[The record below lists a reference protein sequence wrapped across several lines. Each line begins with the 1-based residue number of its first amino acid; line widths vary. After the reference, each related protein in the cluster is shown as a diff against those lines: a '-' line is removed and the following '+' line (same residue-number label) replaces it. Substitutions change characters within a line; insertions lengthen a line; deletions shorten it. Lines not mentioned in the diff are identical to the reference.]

1 MTAEDTLRARTV
13 AALLG
18 STAAGSRVEDSPAA
32 VPSVDLLGD
41 GPRLYVMTPDTS
53 GERAGHSPIYDED
66 VTVRV
71 VGHVIAATGAAACAA
86 AGSLAQEIGEAL
98 LGTDWLADDVVRY
111 RRSTGSEDGEVLV
124 GWCQWDLTVTVR
136 TEWTRQDLGPI
147 EGVDA
152 ETLPEAPIPAGPS
165 WSLELEV
172 AP

>member
-1 MTAEDTLRARTV
+1 MTAEDTIRARTIT
-13 AALLG
+13 ALAG
-18 STAAGSRVEDSPAA
+18 ATAAGSRVEDSPAS

-71 VGHVIAATGAAACAA
+71 VGHVLAATGAAACTA
-86 AGSLAQEIGEAL
+86 AGALAQEIGEAL
-98 LGTDWLADDVVRY
+98 LGTDWLADDVIRY
-111 RRSTGSEDGEVLV
+111 RRSTGSEDGEVLI

-136 TEWTRQDLGPI
+136 TEWLRQGLAAI

-152 ETLPEAPIPAGPS
+152 ETLPALPTLEGPA